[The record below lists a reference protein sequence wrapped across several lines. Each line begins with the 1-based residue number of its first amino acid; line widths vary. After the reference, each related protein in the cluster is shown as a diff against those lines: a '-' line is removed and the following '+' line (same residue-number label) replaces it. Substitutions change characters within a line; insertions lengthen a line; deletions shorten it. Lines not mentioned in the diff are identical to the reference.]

1 MYRQQ
6 ALPGPGTEVGCGVG
20 KENSLPLHTNPLV
33 SSDIW
38 PENRQ
43 AKPIRKYLF
52 FKHLVVKR
60 GSELCCPKL
69 SPGTNLFRNYQNDF
83 LCVSQI

>member
-1 MYRQQ
+1 MHRHQ
-6 ALPGPGTEVGCGVG
+6 ALPGLATEVGCGVG
-20 KENSLPLHTNPLV
+20 KENSLPLHTKPLV

-38 PENRQ
+38 PENWQ

-60 GSELCCPKL
+60 GVNFVAQIESRYKFTHKLPK
-69 SPGTNLFRNYQNDF
+69 
-83 LCVSQI
+83 